1 MTSLAPHLLAA
12 MKADYQSGAR
22 SVGEIAAYYRI
33 SEGTVYRHRKRGGW
47 TKRQSALPAIP
58 LTVPELEP
66 DPPEGAPEAACR
78 NRLAPRLVKLLER
91 AVAEIEVAAAEPPE
105 GLTSMDRAR
114 DVRTLTTVVRLLHE
128 LEHGPADSENPNPE
142 DQSEDNEDLLRQEIA
157 HRLDRLKDAGRTL

>member
-1 MTSLAPHLLAA
+1 

-114 DVRTLTTVVRLLHE
+114 DVRTLGTVMRLLSE
-128 LEHGPADSENPNPE
+128 LENPHPQADPFSQTGESE
-142 DQSEDNEDLLRQEIA
+142 QNEDLIRHEIA
-157 HRLDRLKDAGRTL
+157 ERLERLQNAGKTV